1 MQVSQ
6 ADSPCR
12 LLLRA
17 SADCRLLSISG
28 FLFSLLLA
36 PLSVIPAHAQDTG
49 TAATE
54 FYGKGT
60 AVRIT
65 IRDPSGQPISS
76 SAIVKLFRGTI
87 PAGQGE
93 TNNGRAELVVFDLGE
108 FTVVVNAAGYASAQQ
123 DFYINAAGE
132 TAVDVS
138 LHALSGNASN
148 VAGRPVLAPKAKKAV
163 SEAFEALGADNL
175 AQAQKHASEAVRLAP
190 GHPDVL
196 YLQGIIFLKQR
207 DWSKAQ
213 DVFEKATQEDPS
225 HAGAFSALGMT
236 LCDEGKYEAA
246 VEPLEKAL
254 QFNPAATSW
263 DTRWAL
269 AKAYYHLARY
279 DQALQMSEAALAS
292 SNGKAPEIQLLVAQS
307 LTAVG
312 RYDDAARQ
320 LREFL
325 RNHSDRH
332 EAATA
337 RRWLEGLAANGKI
350 HRN

>member
-1 MQVSQ
+1 
-6 ADSPCR
+6 
-12 LLLRA
+12 LFF
-17 SADCRLLSISG
+17 
-28 FLFSLLLA
+28 FLPA
-36 PLSVIPAHAQDTG
+36 PLSVTPAHAQDAG

-60 AVRIT
+60 VVSIT
-65 IRDPSGQPISS
+65 IHDPSGQPIPS

-87 PAGQGE
+87 PAGQGQ
-93 TNNGRAELVVFDLGE
+93 TNNGRAELVVYDLGE
-108 FTVVVNAAGYASAQQ
+108 FTVVVDAAGYASAQK

-132 TAVDVS
+132 TAVDVY

-148 VAGRPVLAPKAKKAV
+148 VPGGPVLAPKAKKAV

-175 AQAQKHASEAVRLAP
+175 GKAQKHASEAVRLAP

-196 YLQGIIFLKQR
+196 YLEGIIFLKQR

-213 DVFEKATQEDPS
+213 DVLQKSTQLDPS

-236 LCDEGKYEAA
+236 LCNEGKYEAA
-246 VEPLEKAL
+246 VVPLEKAL

-292 SNGKAPEIQLLVAQS
+292 SNGKAPEIELLVAQS

-325 RNHSDRH
+325 RNHGDRH

-337 RRWLEGLAANGKI
+337 RRWLEGLAASGKI
-350 HRN
+350 HTN

>member
-1 MQVSQ
+1 MHSSE

-12 LLLRA
+12 LLRAA
-17 SADCRLLSISG
+17 SAYFCSLSVSG

-36 PLSVIPAHAQDTG
+36 PLSVIPAHAQDAG

-54 FYGKGT
+54 FFGKGT
-60 AVRIT
+60 VVRIT
-65 IRDPSGQPISS
+65 VHDPSGQPISS
-76 SAIVKLFRGTI
+76 SALVKLFRGTI

-93 TNNGRAELVVFDLGE
+93 TNNGRSELVVYDLGE
-108 FTVVVNAAGYASAQQ
+108 FTVVVNAAGYASAQK
-123 DFYINAAGE
+123 DFDINAAGE
-132 TAVDVS
+132 TAVDVY

-148 VAGRPVLAPKAKKAV
+148 APGRPLLAPKAKKAV

-175 AQAQKHASEAVRLAP
+175 AQAEKHASEAVRLAP

-196 YLQGIIFLKQR
+196 YLEGLIFLKQR

-213 DVFEKATQEDPS
+213 DVLEKATQVDPS

-236 LCDEGKYEAA
+236 LCDEGKYDAA
-246 VEPLEKAL
+246 VAPLEKAL
-254 QFNPAATSW
+254 QINPAATSW

-269 AKAYYHLARY
+269 AKTYYRLARY
-279 DQALQMSEAALAS
+279 DQALQMSQAALAS
-292 SNGKAPEIQLLVAQS
+292 SNGKAPEIELLVAQS

-312 RYDDAARQ
+312 RYDDAAKQ

-325 RNHSDRH
+325 RSYGDRH

-337 RRWLEGLAANGKI
+337 RRWLEALAANGKI
-350 HRN
+350 HTK